1 MTAARSA
8 QLQRTLVVVAC
19 GLVGAGAV
27 VIGLRGNPSSTI
39 AVTPS
44 GRPTPAEATEEYG
57 RRLVA
62 HTAELLGQDQA
73 DPAKRY
79 TGNRLNCGSCHLSTG
94 TEPGTLTLLQTT
106 EHYPKFSSRAGTDTD
121 IEDRINE
128 CMQRSMNGQPLPMDS
143 PEMMAIA
150 AYLRSLGSRYGVMG
164 ASAKKSD
171 EPKAFKTPDRAA
183 DLDAGKGVFDEKCA
197 ACHGTDGAGLAATGG
212 RSKGYVF
219 PPLWGPDS
227 YNDGAGMNRVLTAAK
242 FIKARMPLGQSDL
255 TDDQAFD
262 VAAYVNNQPR
272 PHMPNLEVDYP
283 DKAKKPVDNGYGP
296 YADPF
301 PQDQHRFGPF
311 KPIDDFYAAQ
321 KKSATK

>member
-1 MTAARSA
+1 MSAALSGRERWA
-8 QLQRTLVVVAC
+8 GIVVAC
-19 GLVGAGAV
+19 ALVGAGTVAFA
-27 VIGLRGNPSSTI
+27 LRDGSATSGAP
-39 AVTPS
+39 AAS
-44 GRPTPAEATEEYG
+44 GRVTPAEATEEYG

-73 DPAKRY
+73 DPSKRY
-79 TGNRLNCGSCHLSTG
+79 TGNRLNCGSCHLGTG

-106 EHYPKFSSRAGTDTD
+106 EHYPKFSGRAGTDTD

-128 CMQRSMNGQPLPMDS
+128 CMQRSMNGTPLPMDS

-150 AYLRSLGSRYGVMG
+150 AYLRSLGARYGVMG
-164 ASAKKSD
+164 ASLKKSD

-183 DLDAGKGVFDEKCA
+183 NLDNGKLVFEEKCA
-197 ACHGTDGAGLAATGG
+197 TCHGVDGAGLAATGG

-242 FIKARMPLGQSDL
+242 FIKARMPLGQATL
-255 TDDQAFD
+255 TDDETFD
-262 VAAYVNNQPR
+262 VSAYINNQPR

-283 DKAKKPVDNGYGP
+283 DKSKKPVDNGYGP

-311 KPIDDFYAAQ
+311 KPIEDFYAAQ